1 MRATEASPLSVPVY
15 QILLSL
21 SDRALHGY
29 AILKDIRERTGN
41 QVVLAAGTLYAAIGR
56 LEEQGWIEEAPD
68 PPADQGKE
76 DPRRRYFRITDAGL
90 AAARQE
96 AERLRWF
103 ARMAE
108 DKRLIGRAAGGGGE

>member
-41 QVVLAAGTLYAAIGR
+41 KVVLAAGTLYAAIGR

-68 PPADQGKE
+68 PPADEAE

-90 AAARQE
+90 AAARHE

-108 DKRLIGRAAGGGGE
+108 DKELLGKAAREGGE